1 MEMMEMME
9 VMEMMEMMEFHV
21 HLPHEWLALKSE
33 APGIL

>member
-1 MEMMEMME
+1 
-9 VMEMMEMMEFHV
+9 MEMMEMMEFHVHVHV